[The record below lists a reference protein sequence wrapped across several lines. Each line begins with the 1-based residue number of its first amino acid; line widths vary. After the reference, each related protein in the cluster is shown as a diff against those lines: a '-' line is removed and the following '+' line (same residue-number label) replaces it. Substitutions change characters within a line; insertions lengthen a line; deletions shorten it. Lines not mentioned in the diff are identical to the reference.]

1 MTGRPSSSPPGRHN
15 EPMAGDN
22 RTGSI
27 RPAPRSWSRYVALG
41 DSMTEGLGD
50 PGPGETLG
58 GWADRLAA
66 LLSAHSPGFAYANFA
81 VRGRRLDD
89 IAGRQ
94 VDVGL
99 ELQPDLVSIIGGG
112 NDILRP
118 GADPDA
124 LAAQLEDAVARLR
137 ATGADVL
144 MATPTDPA
152 GAPIVERTRPKVAVY
167 VAHLWSI
174 ADRQGAYLLNQWA
187 LSFLKDW
194 RMWEP
199 DRIHMSSEG
208 HRRVALAAY
217 ESLGHT
223 AEEADW
229 RIPLPPPPRSGRIE
243 ALRDNAAW
251 ATQYAAP
258 WVGRRLRGRSSGDN
272 LPPKRPDLGPVRAPD
287 STTSGE
293 GADHGDA

>member
-1 MTGRPSSSPPGRHN
+1 
-15 EPMAGDN
+15 MAGTE

-27 RPAPRSWSRYVALG
+27 RPQARIWTRYVALG

-50 PGPGETLG
+50 DGPDGGLI

-66 LLSAHSPGFAYANFA
+66 LLSAHVDEFSYANLA
-81 VRGRRLDD
+81 VRGRRLGD

-94 VDVGL
+94 IDVGL
-99 ELQPDLVSIIGGG
+99 ELRPDLVSIIGGG

-124 LAAQLEDAVARLR
+124 LAAQLEEGIARIR

-144 MATPTDPA
+144 MATPADPA
-152 GAPIVERTRPKVAVY
+152 GAPIVERTRGRAAIY
-167 VAHLWSI
+167 LGHLWSI
-174 ADRQGAYLLNQWA
+174 AERQGAYLMNQWA
-187 LSFLKDW
+187 FSFLRDW

-217 ESLGHT
+217 ETLGHT

-229 RIPLPPPPRSGRIE
+229 RIPLPAQPRPGRLE
-243 ALRDNAAW
+243 SLRENVVW
-251 ATQYAAP
+251 AKQYAAP
-258 WVGRRLRGRSSGDN
+258 WVGRRLQGKSSGDN
-272 LPPKRPDLGPVRAPD
+272 VKPKRPQLGPPVHPGAP
-287 STTSGE
+287 
-293 GADHGDA
+293 

>member
-1 MTGRPSSSPPGRHN
+1 MTGST
-15 EPMAGDN
+15 

-27 RPAPRSWSRYVALG
+27 RPEARPWRRYVALG

-50 PGPGETLG
+50 PDTDGGLI

-66 LLSAHSPGFAYANFA
+66 LLSAHTADLNYANLA
-81 VRGRRLDD
+81 VRGRRLHD

-94 VDVGL
+94 VDRGL

-124 LAAQLEDAVARLR
+124 LAAALEEAVARIR
-137 ATGADVL
+137 ATGSDVL
-144 MATPTDPA
+144 MATPSDPA
-152 GAPIVERTRPKVAVY
+152 GAPIVERTRGKAAVY
-167 VAHLWSI
+167 VGHLWSI
-174 ADRQGAYLLNQWA
+174 AERQGAYLLNQWA
-187 LSFLKDW
+187 LTFLRDW
-194 RMWEP
+194 RMWGR
-199 DRIHMSSEG
+199 DRIHMSPEG

-229 RIPLPPPPRSGRIE
+229 RIPLPPQPRPGRLE
-243 ALRDNAAW
+243 AFRDNATW
-251 ATQYAAP
+251 AREYAAP
-258 WVGRRLRGRSSGDN
+258 WVGRRLRGTSSGDN
-272 LPPKRPDLGPVRAPD
+272 VPPKRPSLTPVRAASED
-287 STTSGE
+287 R
-293 GADHGDA
+293 ADD